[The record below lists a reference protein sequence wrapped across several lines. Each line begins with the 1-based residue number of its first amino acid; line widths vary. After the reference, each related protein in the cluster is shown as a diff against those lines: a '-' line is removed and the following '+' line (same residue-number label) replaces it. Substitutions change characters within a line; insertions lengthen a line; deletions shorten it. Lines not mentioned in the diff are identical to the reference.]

1 MGNSIYKNQSHLPHK
16 NNTGTTRI
24 EQNGTLNRNFIMNSI
39 EEEKKKSNMKPTEGG
54 VKFSLYMRDFSFSI
68 GIL

>member
-1 MGNSIYKNQSHLPHK
+1 
-16 NNTGTTRI
+16 
-24 EQNGTLNRNFIMNSI
+24 MNSI
-39 EEEKKKSNMKPTEGG
+39 EEEKKKSNMNPTEGG

>member
-1 MGNSIYKNQSHLPHK
+1 
-16 NNTGTTRI
+16 
-24 EQNGTLNRNFIMNSI
+24 MNSI